1 MKGGAFLLIFS
12 LFVFYIKLSQ
22 PLSRLLR
29 SHYCFQLSIWRSLIK
44 GAVRFC
50 EPDDRAPTTL
60 LWLLCS
66 QDHARRLLTQA
77 ADLGP
82 RRGLVGTWSHVI
94 KNVYG
99 NARTNCGTSP
109 ASGSMWKGH
118 AFRQVVADFRSGG
131 KQLRRNIRF
140 QSLTG
145 SGGGGKVS
153 QDHIQICTLLPVL
166 T

>member
-1 MKGGAFLLIFS
+1 MKGGVFLLIFS

-29 SHYCFQLSIWRSLIK
+29 SHYCFQLSICRSLIK
-44 GAVRFC
+44 GAVQVC
-50 EPDDRAPTTL
+50 EPDDLPTTL

-82 RRGLVGTWSHVI
+82 RRGLVGTWRHVI

-99 NARTNCGTSP
+99 NARTNYGASP

-118 AFRQVVADFRSGG
+118 ALRQVVADFGSGV
-131 KQLRRNIRF
+131 KQLRRNIGF
-140 QSLTG
+140 QEEG
-145 SGGGGKVS
+145 KGVSGPS
-153 QDHIQICTLLPVL
+153 SVL
-166 T
+166 YPFCLF